1 MANTEECTIAWN
13 DISKA
18 FGLNGD
24 VPKDELEQSTIGMYI
39 NLLLVSSTAHH
50 K

>member
-1 MANTEECTIAWN
+1 MVWRRRYNLNMANTEECTIAWN

-24 VPKDELEQSTIGMYI
+24 GPKDEFEHSTIG
-39 NLLLVSSTAHH
+39 